1 MTPVKIRRVGHS
13 LMVALPPNSPFHAN
27 DRVVVR
33 PHRVGRIPALVI
45 ERVVVT
51 VVPDVMGRKRG
62 K

>member
-13 LMVALPPNSPFHAN
+13 LMVALPPDSPFRAD

-51 VVPDVMGRKRG
+51 VVTDRKARA